1 MRQIGC
7 VFATLAFIILCKW
20 KFFCLNSSSLI
31 AIGVQSLHRL
41 FIYEDVFENHSG
53 FLAFEGEWT
62 RDLKGSFISNHGKE
76 LWDEPNQCLCMGRPC
91 TSRGVLQCPAE
102 VYPGKVCWLPIFI
115 RYRQIGTVFI
125 WGLSWGMLYVKVL
138 FDRRTF
144 RLTKWQIS

>member
-41 FIYEDVFENHSG
+41 FIYENFFENHSG
-53 FLAFEGEWT
+53 VLAFEGEWT

-76 LWDEPNQCLCMGRPC
+76 SG
-91 TSRGVLQCPAE
+91 TSQIN
-102 VYPGKVCWLPIFI
+102 VCAWGGHVHRVEFCNAPPKFTPVKWADC
-115 RYRQIGTVFI
+115 RYSLDIIILGQFI

>member
-20 KFFCLNSSSLI
+20 KFSFLNSSSLI

-53 FLAFEGEWT
+53 VLAFEGEWT
-62 RDLKGSFISNHGKE
+62 RDLSFPTMEKSSG
-76 LWDEPNQCLCMGRPC
+76 
-91 TSRGVLQCPAE
+91 TSQIN
-102 VYPGKVCWLPIFI
+102 VCVWGGHVHRVEFCNAPLKFTPVKWADCRYSLDII
-115 RYRQIGTVFI
+115 RLGQFI